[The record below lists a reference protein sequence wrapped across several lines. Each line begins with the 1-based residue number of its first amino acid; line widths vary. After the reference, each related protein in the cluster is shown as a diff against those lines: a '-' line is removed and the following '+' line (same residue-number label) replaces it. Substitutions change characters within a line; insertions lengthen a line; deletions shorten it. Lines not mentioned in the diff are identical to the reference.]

1 MDQKTESKRIKRFYI
16 IIVLFCITGKSAERH
31 IFAVLKISEKTFT
44 VHKRRES
51 KKASYIS
58 GENHNISQ
66 EQNLYTEASPKS
78 IYSER
83 QRKEKTV
90 RDTSI

>member
-16 IIVLFCITGKSAERH
+16 IIILFCITGKSAERH

-51 KKASYIS
+51 KKASIYIGDIS
-58 GENHNISQ
+58 IQMANIAII
-66 EQNLYTEASPKS
+66 LRILA
-78 IYSER
+78 
-83 QRKEKTV
+83 
-90 RDTSI
+90 DT